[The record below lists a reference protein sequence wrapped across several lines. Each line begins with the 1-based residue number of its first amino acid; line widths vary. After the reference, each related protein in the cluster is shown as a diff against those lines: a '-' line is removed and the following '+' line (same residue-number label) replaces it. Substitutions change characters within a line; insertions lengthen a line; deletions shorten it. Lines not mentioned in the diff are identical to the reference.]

1 MAIFES
7 NIVQIS
13 TITTAA
19 LVWDPNNTTPGNTTF
34 GARGVVP
41 LLSPPQTLRDVTV
54 INQGPGVLFL
64 GGSTVTTATGLP
76 VPVGA
81 QVTIR
86 GYVGTAGSTAAT
98 GRIYGI
104 SASTSNVE
112 AGLETVD
119 ATV

>member
-19 LVWDPNNTTPGNTTF
+19 LVWDPSNASTTAF
-34 GARGVVP
+34 GPRGAVP
-41 LLSPPQTLRDVTV
+41 VLVPAQTLKDVTV
-54 INQGPGVLFL
+54 INQGPGILYL

-86 GYVGTAGSTAAT
+86 GYVGTAGSSAAA
-98 GRIYGI
+98 GRVYGI

>member
-1 MAIFES
+1 MAIYES
-7 NIVQIS
+7 NIIQTS
-13 TITTAA
+13 TITSAA
-19 LVWDPNNTTPGNTTF
+19 LVWDPSNSSTTTF
-34 GARGVVP
+34 GPRGAVP
-41 LLSPPQTLRDVTV
+41 VLTPAQTLHDVTV
-54 INQGPGVLFL
+54 INQGPGILYL

-86 GYVGTAGSTAAT
+86 GYVGTAGSSAAA
-98 GRIYGI
+98 GRVYGI

>member
-7 NIVQIS
+7 NIVQTT
-13 TITTAA
+13 TITSAA
-19 LVWDPNNTTPGNTTF
+19 LVWDPSNSSTTAF
-34 GARGVVP
+34 GPQGKVP
-41 LLSPPQTLRDVTV
+41 VLTPVAQTLKDVTV
-54 INQGPGVLFL
+54 INQGPGILYL

-86 GYVGTAGSTAAT
+86 GYVGTAGSSAAA
-98 GRIYGI
+98 GRVYGI

>member
-19 LVWDPNNTTPGNTTF
+19 LVWDPSSNNTTTF
-34 GARGVVP
+34 GPRGNVP
-41 LLSPPQTLRDVTV
+41 VLTPPQTLRDVTV

-112 AGLETVD
+112 AGLQTQE